1 MLLVLEPVL
10 WRLVV
15 IHICLRNPLPAQGV
29 VGWLVVLVVWL
40 VWLSGWFGCLVA
52 TLEALFHHFGL
63 DDDLT
68 MGVRPRVKRFLV
80 LLKLTMLKMIRWS
93 T

>member
-29 VGWLVVLVVWL
+29 VAD
-40 VWLSGWFGCLVA
+40 WFGWLVA